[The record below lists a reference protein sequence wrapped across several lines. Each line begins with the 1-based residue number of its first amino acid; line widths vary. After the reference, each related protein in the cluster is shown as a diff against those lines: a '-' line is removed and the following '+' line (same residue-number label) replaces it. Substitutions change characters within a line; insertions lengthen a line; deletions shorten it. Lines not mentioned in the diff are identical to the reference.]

1 MEERDVIIVGAGPAG
16 LSAAVFTQLDGWST
30 LVLEANWTGG
40 QGAIAYQVTMCQK
53 VDRLRGDN
61 SSRWIDLLPNT
72 NRRSIMTMSIS
83 EEDVH
88 QAIGQVMH
96 PEINRT
102 LVELGMV
109 KDIVWKD
116 DEVTLTLALPFLAI
130 PVSIKDY
137 LVNSLRQAVMKLGA
151 KIQIRVA
158 EMNQEERLA
167 FLAMEQESWKG

>member
-1 MEERDVIIVGAGPAG
+1 MTRD
-16 LSAAVFTQLDGWST
+16 
-30 LVLEANWTGG
+30 
-40 QGAIAYQVTMCQK
+40 
-53 VDRLRGDN
+53 
-61 SSRWIDLLPNT
+61 
-72 NRRSIMTMSIS
+72 IS

-109 KDIVWKD
+109 KDIVLKD
-116 DEVTLTLALPFLAI
+116 DEVTLTLTLPFLAI

-137 LVNSLRQAVMKLGA
+137 LVNSLRQAVTKLGA
-151 KIQIRVA
+151 EVEIKIA

-167 FLAMEQESWKG
+167 FLAMEQESWKGLA

>member
-1 MEERDVIIVGAGPAG
+1 MAG
-16 LSAAVFTQLDGWST
+16 
-30 LVLEANWTGG
+30 N
-40 QGAIAYQVTMCQK
+40 
-53 VDRLRGDN
+53 
-61 SSRWIDLLPNT
+61 
-72 NRRSIMTMSIS
+72 IS

-109 KDIVWKD
+109 KDITAKHN
-116 DEVTLTLALPFLAI
+116 EVALTLMLPFLGI

-137 LVNSLRQAVMKLGA
+137 LINSLRQVVMKLGA
-151 KIQIRVA
+151 EIEVRVA

-167 FLAMEQESWKG
+167 FLAMEQENWKG

>member
-1 MEERDVIIVGAGPAG
+1 MG
-16 LSAAVFTQLDGWST
+16 
-30 LVLEANWTGG
+30 
-40 QGAIAYQVTMCQK
+40 
-53 VDRLRGDN
+53 
-61 SSRWIDLLPNT
+61 LLPNT
-72 NRRSIMTMSIS
+72 NRGGIMTRNIS

-88 QAIGQVMH
+88 QAIKQVMH

-109 KDIVWKD
+109 KDIALKD
-116 DEVTLTLALPFLAI
+116 DKVTLTLVLPFLAI

-137 LVNSLRQAVMKLGA
+137 LVNSLRQVVMKLGA
-151 KIQIRVA
+151 KIEVTVA